1 MMLPTNRRATKTNT
15 MKKLLIVTLTSIY
28 LVGCTD
34 KKTAVENFNAGV
46 EEYNAKDYSS
56 ALTELS
62 KSVAKDSHNANAFYF
77 KGLCEV
83 QLKNDSAALISF
95 QNAITLDSS
104 NFQALVERA
113 KLKIALGDY
122 GSAIIDCDKSRMFKV
137 DYSELYKTKASAYEF
152 LNDAANAIIAYESAI
167 RYGQNDGETYYKLA
181 KLKLSYG
188 NHDEACSLLS
198 KAGELGFMD
207 AFKLIKSNCNQSGSE
222 SGVSNNSIPIKNNQK
237 VIGQYKSYPNRF
249 SITFPSDWQVDEIS
263 NSDKTVLTVSASK
276 EGHFMV
282 VLEIDPK
289 LTDFEFHA
297 NSIYEVDKEEFISD
311 MRNRDSYFD
320 LMDFKKEK
328 VNDIDAYF
336 YKVFSSFNSRT
347 TGKLL
352 SGITIMCVVLNPKTQ
367 KIYAMQGNAEK
378 SDVNIYEPIYTRTF
392 NTFNFE

>member
-1 MMLPTNRRATKTNT
+1 
-15 MKKLLIVTLTSIY
+15 MKKLLIAALTA
-28 LVGCTD
+28 LLFVGCTD
-34 KKTAVENFNAGV
+34 KKTAVENFNSGI
-46 EEYNAKDYSS
+46 EKYNAKEYSS

-62 KSVAKDSHNANAFYF
+62 KSVIKDSHNTNAFYF

-95 QNAITLDSS
+95 QNAIAIDSS

-113 KLKIALGDY
+113 KLKISLGDY
-122 GSAIIDCDKSRMFKV
+122 VSAINDCDNSRMFKL

-152 LNDAANAIIAYESAI
+152 LNDASNAIIAYESAI
-167 RYGQNDGETYYKLA
+167 KYGQSDGETYYKLA

-207 AFKLIKSNCNQSGSE
+207 AFKLIKSNCNQSGI
-222 SGVSNNSIPIKNNQK
+222 NNNTTPIKNNRK
-237 VIGQYKSYPNRF
+237 IIGQYKSYPNRF

-263 NSDKTVLTVSASK
+263 NSDKTVMTVSASK
-276 EGHFMV
+276 EGHFLS

-289 LTDFEFHA
+289 LTDFNFHA
-297 NSIYEVDKEEFISD
+297 KSIYEVDKEEFISD
-311 MRNRDSYFD
+311 MRNRHSDFD

-328 VNDIDAYF
+328 INDIDAYY

-352 SGITIMCVVLNPKTQ
+352 SGITIMCVVLNSKTQ

-378 SDVNIYEPIYTRTF
+378 SDVSIYEPIYVQTF